1 MKNKLKIN
9 QVNIIGKIVNTRGLD
24 EIKRANKDGSEF
36 VSGSVTIDI
45 GKGQLLEVDVYSK
58 KFTKE
63 GQPSKLFERYLE
75 LSKEVGTMVKCTSSN
90 NTSNAEFTENR
101 FWGRNDQ
108 IASVNKISGRFFNVA
123 VEGDQP
129 KADFKFGGY
138 VFKPVYER
146 LDREGNLL
154 HYETVIAQ
162 PNWNGTKPLY
172 VKFAIDKNNSAVIN
186 GMEAQYVKGA
196 TVEVKGNIELEI
208 ETRVVDKAGDVAFGD
223 ASTEEYKN
231 TYVKYVITGG
241 NKPLDIDAEGA
252 YRPDEIAMLTK
263 SYDEEGLLIE
273 DAARKK
279 ADTNQTSFSNKET
292 AKSSRTKLI

>member
-1 MKNKLKIN
+1 MKNKLIN
-9 QVNIIGKIVNTRGLD
+9 NNIDLVGKLVNTRGLD
-24 EIKRANKDGSEF
+24 EIKKATKDGSEF
-36 VSGSVTIDI
+36 VSGSVTLDI

-63 GQPSKLFERYLE
+63 GQPSKLFTRYLE
-75 LSKEVGTMVKCTSSN
+75 LPGEVGTNVRVGGV
-90 NTSNAEFTENR
+90 EFTENR

-108 IASVNKISGRFFNVA
+108 IASVNKVAGRFFNLA
-123 VEGDQP
+123 KDTDEAQ
-129 KADFKFGGY
+129 AKFTFAGY
-138 VFKPVYER
+138 VFKPIYER

-162 PNWNGTKPLY
+162 PNWNATKPML

-196 TVEVKGNIELEI
+196 TVQVTGHIELET

-223 ASTEEYKN
+223 SITEEYTN

-241 NKPLDIDAEGA
+241 NKPLDADSEGA
-252 YRPDEIAMLTK
+252 YKGDEIASLMK
-263 SYDEEGLLIE
+263 AYDSEALVIEE
-273 DAARKK
+273 AARKK
-279 ADTNQTSFSNKET
+279 GDNNQTSFSNKET